1 MDHVTPICTVHIS
14 KKKTSMAGD
23 RIIKK
28 KIEKYRSWRE
38 KRLDALFFLW
48 LGFPIFVLWAC
59 RRLWLMI
66 SAVVSIY
73 FPLVSHISQQIS
85 PHDYGF
91 HHFFRLNMSFM
102 LALAF
107 IHFFLP
113 VSRNNFQGNSLFNNA
128 FRGLDLSSYPLGMVL
143 WQLFSYVSIFSII
156 HFTLKQLSRMY
167 NPQRKLPT
175 SVQNRFT

>member
-28 KIEKYRSWRE
+28 EDRKIPKLTG
-38 KRLDALFFLW
+38 KKIGCVVFFLW

-66 SAVVSIY
+66 SDVVSIY

-85 PHDYGF
+85 PHYHGF

-113 VSRNNFQGNSLFNNA
+113 VFLGISKEILYSTMHFGGWIWAATLLGWFCGSYFLTFLF
-128 FRGLDLSSYPLGMVL
+128 FL
-143 WQLFSYVSIFSII
+143 
-156 HFTLKQLSRMY
+156 
-167 NPQRKLPT
+167 
-175 SVQNRFT
+175 